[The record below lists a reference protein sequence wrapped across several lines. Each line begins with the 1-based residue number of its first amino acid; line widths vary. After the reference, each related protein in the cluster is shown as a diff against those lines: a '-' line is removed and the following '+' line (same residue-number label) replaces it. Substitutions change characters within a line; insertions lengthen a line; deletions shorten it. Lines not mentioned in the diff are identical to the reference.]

1 MTDSITSDAEFDALT
16 SATEERSTLRVER
29 EHADYSPAEGR
40 GKLGVVIG
48 GSLSEGLEVKL
59 DRDVSLE
66 ELAVG
71 RYYVGARGR
80 RRV

>member
-1 MTDSITSDAEFDALT
+1 MNELLTSDAEFDALT
-16 SATEERSTLRVER
+16 SATEERATLRAVVER
-29 EHADYSPAEGR
+29 TD
-40 GKLGVVIG
+40 KLGVVIG

-71 RYYVGARGR
+71 HYVVA
-80 RRV
+80 

>member
-1 MTDSITSDAEFDALT
+1 MPAHVSTFDAEFDALT
-16 SATEERSTLRVER
+16 SATEERAALRVEH
-29 EHADYSPAEGR
+29 EPAD
-40 GKLGVVIG
+40 KLGVVIG

-71 RYYVGARGR
+71 RHVVARGR
-80 RRV
+80 

>member
-1 MTDSITSDAEFDALT
+1 MNDVTGTFDAEFDALT
-16 SATEERSTLRVER
+16 SATEERAALRAVT
-29 EHADYSPAEGR
+29 EHAD
-40 GKLGVVIG
+40 KLGVVIG

-71 RYYVGARGR
+71 RHVVARGC
-80 RRV
+80 

>member
-1 MTDSITSDAEFDALT
+1 MNEVTGTSDAEFDALT
-16 SATEERSTLRVER
+16 SATEERATLRVER
-29 EHADYSPAEGR
+29 GQAD
-40 GKLGVVIG
+40 KLGVVIG

-71 RYYVGARGR
+71 RHVVARGC
-80 RRV
+80 

>member
-1 MTDSITSDAEFDALT
+1 MSDTPNTSDAEFDALT
-16 SATEERSTLRVER
+16 SATQERATLRAEH
-29 EHADYSPAEGR
+29 EHAD
-40 GKLGVVIG
+40 KLGVVIG

-71 RYYVGARGR
+71 RYVVARGR
-80 RRV
+80 

>member
-1 MTDSITSDAEFDALT
+1 MTDLYTFDAEFDAIP
-16 SATEERSTLRVER
+16 SATEERATLRAVTER
-29 EHADYSPAEGR
+29 TD
-40 GKLGVVIG
+40 KLGVVIG

-71 RYYVGARGR
+71 RYVVARGR
-80 RRV
+80 